1 MPSKGYKKTASNGT
15 PVYMAIDAPSGYK
28 PDLKE
33 WEAYLKEVEG
43 SGMIDSAEEARMMIS
58 RIKKEQ
64 KT

>member
-1 MPSKGYKKTASNGT
+1 MPSKEYKKRASNGT
-15 PVYMAIDAPSGYK
+15 PVYMPIDHPNPYE

-33 WEAYLKEVEG
+33 WEAYLKEVEA